1 MESREYDANGNLIR
15 QIMPEG
21 QETQQYYRYI
31 YDCMDRVTRIEDAE
45 GKCMAAYSYDT
56 EGRITAFTGEGKE
69 YPDLFTYN
77 ACGWLTSVRK
87 AVKKDDAGNVQ
98 YYLVTYN
105 YDAMGNRTVVKRY
118 LDYQSVDSAKG
129 RCHEIHY
136 CYDKSNRLVEVS
148 DSTGAEE
155 TYTYD
160 KGGRLQYRRS
170 RIAEGVVQETGYK
183 YDRADRII
191 EIWERMEKAAGK
203 TYGSNYSK
211 TVYTYDANGNVTQIL
226 LPDGGTITY
235 TYDADDRVAE
245 ETHGIPRSGGAWQ
258 VVTDGGKYSNAIRR

>member
-21 QETQQYYRYI
+21 QETQ
-31 YDCMDRVTRIEDAE
+31 
-45 GKCMAAYSYDT
+45 
-56 EGRITAFTGEGKE
+56 
-69 YPDLFTYN
+69 
-77 ACGWLTSVRK
+77 
-87 AVKKDDAGNVQ
+87 Q

-160 KGGRLQYRRS
+160 KGGRLRYRRS
-170 RIAEGVVQETGYK
+170 RIAEGVEQETGYK

-245 ETHGIPRSGGAWQ
+245 ETHAYDLMNREIRYVDGEGGMTTRSYDQ
-258 VVTDGGKYSNAIRR
+258 DGREPFWIRRGDAGCRNRTVLSAGTVL

>member
-1 MESREYDANGNLIR
+1 MESRAYDANGNLIR
-15 QIMPEG
+15 QIMSEG

-31 YDCMDRVTRIEDAE
+31 YDCMDRVTRIEDAQ
-45 GKCMAAYSYDT
+45 GKCMAAYTYDT

-69 YPDLFTYN
+69 HPDLFTYN

-87 AVKKDDAGNVQ
+87 AVKTDDSGSVQ

-160 KGGRLQYRRS
+160 KGGRLRYRRS
-170 RIAEGVVQETGYK
+170 RIAEGVEQETGYK

-245 ETHGIPRSGGAWQ
+245 EQHRDATGI
-258 VVTDGGKYSNAIRR
+258 DC

>member
-87 AVKKDDAGNVQ
+87 AAKK
-98 YYLVTYN
+98 
-105 YDAMGNRTVVKRY
+105 
-118 LDYQSVDSAKG
+118 
-129 RCHEIHY
+129 
-136 CYDKSNRLVEVS
+136 
-148 DSTGAEE
+148 
-155 TYTYD
+155 
-160 KGGRLQYRRS
+160 
-170 RIAEGVVQETGYK
+170 
-183 YDRADRII
+183 
-191 EIWERMEKAAGK
+191 
-203 TYGSNYSK
+203 
-211 TVYTYDANGNVTQIL
+211 
-226 LPDGGTITY
+226 
-235 TYDADDRVAE
+235 
-245 ETHGIPRSGGAWQ
+245 
-258 VVTDGGKYSNAIRR
+258 